1 MVFKKRPLILKFTV
15 DIQIVQLTDV
25 SLLNGVL
32 FAKVKLNEN
41 GKFRGETEHKEVN
54 NHRVN
59 WEKRFQF
66 PVKIAT
72 DPNTGVL
79 KKCIIKISIQREAKG
94 GKIARK
100 LGFADINLSEFAAS
114 GVEGIEKGYLLDGY
128 GGDHRQDNSRIIVR
142 VIMLHNSADPFF
154 KVPSPKQLNI
164 PNQELNPSDRKAP
177 TQVID
182 IHRNSLDTSI
192 NNLNDKRYSSNVEYE
207 EQSLSQSSSTTPCYH
222 DINEIC
228 GYDLSTNESNKN
240 SIITILNQNQ
250 CQVMSRRLSDD
261 RLLTLA
267 TNNNTSAN
275 SRVQR
280 TRVNVDNVIAELFSE
295 TEAGFQEPKYS
306 KTNENGIV
314 NDIKLLVA
322 KNNGEALIDID
333 DNKTKSNILERVDSK
348 DTS

>member
-15 DIQIVQLTDV
+15 DIQIVELTDV

-32 FAKVKLNEN
+32 FAKVKSNEN
-41 GKFRGETEHKEVN
+41 GKFRGETEHKEVK

-79 KKCIIKISIQREAKG
+79 EKCMIKISIQREEKG

-128 GGDHRQDNSRIIVR
+128 GGDHRQDNSRIIVKI
-142 VIMLHNSADPFF
+142 IMLHNSADPFF
-154 KVPSPKQLNI
+154 KVPSPKQLSL

-177 TQVID
+177 TPVID
-182 IHRNSLDTSI
+182 SHRSSI
-192 NNLNDKRYSSNVEYE
+192 DISVNNVSDKRYSLNTEYE
-207 EQSLSQSSSTTPCYH
+207 CQPMSQSSSTTPFY
-222 DINEIC
+222 IEVNEIC
-228 GYDLSTNESNKN
+228 GYDLPASESNRN
-240 SIITILNQNQ
+240 SAISNLSQNHLH
-250 CQVMSRRLSDD
+250 MSSRRLSDD
-261 RLLTLA
+261 RLLTLT
-267 TNNNTSAN
+267 TNNNISAN

-295 TEAGFQEPKYS
+295 TEAGFQEPKYG
-306 KTNENGIV
+306 KINENSIE
-314 NDIKLLVA
+314 NKIELLIA
-322 KNNGEALIDID
+322 KNNGETFIGIEH
-333 DNKTKSNILERVDSK
+333 DNTKSNN
-348 DTS
+348 

>member
-25 SLLNGVL
+25 SLLNGIL

-72 DPNTGVL
+72 DPSTGVL

-142 VIMLHNSADPFF
+142 VTMLHNSADPFF
-154 KVPSPKQLNI
+154 KVPSPKYVNI

-177 TQVID
+177 TQIVD
-182 IHRNSLDTSI
+182 IHRSSLDISV
-192 NNLNDKRYSSNVEYE
+192 NNVYDKRYSSNIEYE
-207 EQSLSQSSSTTPCYH
+207 EQPLSQSSSITPVCQ
-222 DINEIC
+222 DITEIC
-228 GYDLSTNESNKN
+228 SYDLSTNESG
-240 SIITILNQNQ
+240 S
-250 CQVMSRRLSDD
+250 SRRLSDD
-261 RLLTLA
+261 RLLTLT

-306 KTNENGIV
+306 KTNDDNIG
-314 NDIKLLVA
+314 NNIKLFIA
-322 KNNGEALIDID
+322 RSNEEGLIEIE
-333 DNKTKSNILERVDSK
+333 DNKLKSNTLERVDSK